1 VRGNAGPY
9 IIHCNRPDRKACPR
23 DVQGPEYP
31 DEEVKKV
38 VQRSKFKAEYIGED
52 AGVVADLVAKGEI
65 VAWYQGRAELGPR
78 ALGNRSIV
86 ADPTGPS
93 TGRS

>member
-1 VRGNAGPY
+1 
-9 IIHCNRPDRKACPR
+9 
-23 DVQGPEYP
+23 VQGPEYP

-38 VQRSKFKAEYIGED
+38 IQRSKLKAEYIGD
-52 AGVVADLVAKGEI
+52 DVGVVADLVAKGEV

-86 ADPTGPS
+86 ADPTRPEYWKG
-93 TGRS
+93 GNDIKGGG